1 MNMPPMMK
9 SLSDIGL
16 AMANR
21 EVPQMKL
28 FLVQYRSKYVRL
40 FRRNIID
47 KTVQDI
53 HTSRIHQVKAG
64 IVGQADVYGYVK
76 SGNKVVNSD
85 GRITY
90 TEHAIPL
97 EIEFKA
103 AGGKLSAEQLHW
115 EEWCKQWGIVHT
127 RMVAQAT
134 ETDLQLI
141 LRWTSELNKLVDS
154 LL

>member
-1 MNMPPMMK
+1 
-9 SLSDIGL
+9 
-16 AMANR
+16 MANR

-76 SGNKVVNSD
+76 CNTVSQ
-85 GRITY
+85 
-90 TEHAIPL
+90 HAIPL

-103 AGGKLSAEQLHW
+103 AGGKLSDEQLHW